1 MPALVGRSEY
11 PASARGY
18 PRQASRPFSLG
29 ALLPKSPFSR
39 ASVLR
44 LLAASALAAAI
55 SCGGSGGSVS
65 DIPAGGT
72 SPAGTPAPAPTP
84 GAPKLDGLSAGST
97 VAGQV
102 SLSASV
108 PAGTAKVDFQV
119 DGATVATVPAA
130 PFATTWDSF
139 SVANGSHTIAVRATD
154 SAGTAK
160 AGDAVPVSVDN
171 RIGHVFVILLENHD
185 WSQIKG
191 NASAPYINGTL
202 LAQ

>member
-1 MPALVGRSEY
+1 GTRSGHACACAGANI
-11 PASARGY
+11 PQDPRVI

-72 SPAGTPAPAPTP
+72 TPAGTPAPAPTP
-84 GAPKLDGLSAGST
+84 GAPKLDGLSAGSS

-108 PAGTAKVDFQV
+108 PAGTRKVDFQV
-119 DGATVATVPAA
+119 DGATVATVAA
-130 PFATTWDSF
+130 PPFTTIWDSF
-139 SVANGSHTIAVRATD
+139 SVANGPQDRKSTRLNSSHRTI
-154 SAGTAK
+154 
-160 AGDAVPVSVDN
+160 
-171 RIGHVFVILLENHD
+171 
-185 WSQIKG
+185 
-191 NASAPYINGTL
+191 
-202 LAQ
+202 